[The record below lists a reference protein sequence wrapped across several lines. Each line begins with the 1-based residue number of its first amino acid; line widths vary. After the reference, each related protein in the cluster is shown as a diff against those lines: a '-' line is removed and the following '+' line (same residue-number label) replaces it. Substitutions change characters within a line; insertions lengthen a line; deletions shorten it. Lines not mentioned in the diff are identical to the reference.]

1 MIRSYFVFA
10 GLLLGASF
18 PAVAQSSDLGT
29 THHSAQRFSHDYKSS
44 GLQTPSLRN
53 TRPEL
58 ASSIVTKGQPVSGQ
72 SDDIQYQFSSNLA
85 ESFKQEKSGLLLEP
99 RLSKFSSNDASF
111 ESYSAEIR
119 IGKVQFEQAD
129 SQPTGWYVFAATD
142 GEAVSLNTK
151 SFTGSSD
158 TMTLT
163 LADQITI
170 GDLQA
175 GVSTYV
181 GKGTQL
187 TFSYIETEASY
198 SARGGMSN
206 SRRESFAGISLSKEF

>member
-1 MIRSYFVFA
+1 
-10 GLLLGASF
+10 
-18 PAVAQSSDLGT
+18 
-29 THHSAQRFSHDYKSS
+29 
-44 GLQTPSLRN
+44 
-53 TRPEL
+53 
-58 ASSIVTKGQPVSGQ
+58 
-72 SDDIQYQFSSNLA
+72 
-85 ESFKQEKSGLLLEP
+85 
-99 RLSKFSSNDASF
+99 
-111 ESYSAEIR
+111 
-119 IGKVQFEQAD
+119 
-129 SQPTGWYVFAATD
+129 
-142 GEAVSLNTK
+142 
-151 SFTGSSD
+151 
-158 TMTLT
+158 MTLT